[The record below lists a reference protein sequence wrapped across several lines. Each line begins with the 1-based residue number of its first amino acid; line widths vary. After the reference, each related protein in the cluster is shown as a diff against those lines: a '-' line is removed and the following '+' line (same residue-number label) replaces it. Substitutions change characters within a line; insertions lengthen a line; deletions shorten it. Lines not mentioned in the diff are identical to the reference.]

1 MRIFSEKYCR
11 EYKDTFRVHNFPEN
25 RVVCDKT
32 WKNMVGATQ
41 AVANK
46 ITRRMRYT
54 YRATQS
60 TDEQLEYVILIAF
73 P

>member
-1 MRIFSEKYCR
+1 MIR
-11 EYKDTFRVHNFPEN
+11 
-25 RVVCDKT
+25 
-32 WKNMVGATQ
+32 ATQ

-54 YRATQS
+54 YRVTQS
-60 TDEQLEYVILIAF
+60 TDELLEYVILIAF